1 MIDRELKMLGAF
13 VYGPPPSPPS
23 PPPFAGPPPP
33 PVPYAGPPEPEP
45 SDAPPRGRRLAAWT
59 IDAALM
65 AGVAALLGTMTWGR
79 LHGLLVDGLWGKALG
94 AVGGLV
100 LTGGDVQKAAEDFGL
115 GIWNSIVTDIEQAL
129 LLLVLTELLY
139 QFAAQA
145 FAGRTLGK
153 AALDLRVTSGAG
165 RPAKARALRRALVTT
180 AGSSGLY
187 CTAWFLLL
195 EGMFFLAVLVWLA
208 ALAVF
213 AANSAPALVGARRR
227 TLADLAAGTA
237 VVRARSYRRA
247 AELAVQG
254 AGIAWDGTQAAGQ
267 VAGRAVRE
275 NAARVAQA
283 ESVRRALDSERAR
296 QVQDM
301 GKRLGGR
308 LNDAYQQRRDARR
321 EPGIAAAEQPAAL
334 LPPEPHYDPY
344 GVHGDQGAQGGQGV
358 QGGQGAYGVPADPY
372 APPPPYGPPPR
383 PGDARP
389 N

>member
-1 MIDRELKMLGAF
+1 M
-13 VYGPPPSPPS
+13 YGPPPPPPP

-33 PVPYAGPPEPEP
+33 PVPYARPPEAEPEP
-45 SDAPPRGRRLAAWT
+45 SDTPPRRRRLGAWA
-59 IDAALM
+59 IDAAVM
-65 AGVAALLGTMTWGR
+65 MGAAVLLGMMTWGR
-79 LHGLLVDGLWGKALG
+79 LHGLLVEGLWSRALG
-94 AVGGLV
+94 AIGGLV
-100 LTGGDVQKAAEDFGL
+100 LSGGDVQEAAEDFGV
-115 GIWNSIVTDIEQAL
+115 GVWNSIVADIEQAL
-129 LLLVLTELLY
+129 LLLVLIEVLY

-180 AGSSGLY
+180 AGSTGLY

-213 AANSAPALVGARRR
+213 AANSLPALVGARRR

-275 NAARVAQA
+275 NAARVAQT

-301 GKRLGGR
+301 GKRVGGR

-321 EPGIAAAEQPAAL
+321 APAIPAADQPAAL
-334 LPPEPHYDPY
+334 PASEPHYDPY
-344 GVHGDQGAQGGQGV
+344 GVYGGQGAQNGQGAQSGGQGV
-358 QGGQGAYGVPADPY
+358 QSGQGAYGAYGVPADPY
-372 APPPPYGPPPR
+372 APPPPYIPPPR
-383 PGDARP
+383 PRDSEP

>member
-1 MIDRELKMLGAF
+1 MLGAF

-33 PVPYAGPPEPEP
+33 PVPYAGQPEPEP
-45 SDAPPRGRRLAAWT
+45 SDTPPRGRRLAAWT

-65 AGVAALLGTMTWGR
+65 TGVAALLGTMTWGR

-129 LLLVLTELLY
+129 LLLVLIELLY

-165 RPAKARALRRALVTT
+165 RPAKARAFRRALVTT

-321 EPGIAAAEQPAAL
+321 EPGIAAAEQPPAL
-334 LPPEPHYDPY
+334 LPPDPHYDPY
-344 GVHGDQGAQGGQGV
+344 GVYGNQGAQSGQGA